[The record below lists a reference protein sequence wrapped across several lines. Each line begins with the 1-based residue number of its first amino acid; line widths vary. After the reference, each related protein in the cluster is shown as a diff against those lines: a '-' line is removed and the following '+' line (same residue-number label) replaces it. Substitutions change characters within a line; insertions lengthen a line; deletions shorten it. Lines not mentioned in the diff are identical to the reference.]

1 MDTQSFDNEES
12 KQYRGQEENSSNY
25 GERREGEGS
34 YQARPRYDRYQDSDE
49 SQRSFRPRY
58 NNYEQGSGSQ
68 PQRAFRPRINRSV
81 DSDQPQRAFRPRYNS
96 SSNYDENGSQPQRAF
111 RPRYNGSSYDENSS
125 ESQPQRAF
133 RPRVNQDADQPQRA
147 FRPRYNS
154 EDNGGS
160 YNSRPSYNNNRG
172 GYSNNRQGGYNNGGY
187 NNGGYGRQ
195 QGGYNNGYNNGGQ
208 QRAFRPRYNQEGSND
223 QYNSFEGYNGNSEE
237 GGQQGGYNNRPAFR
251 PRTNN
256 GGGYGRPNNNRGGNR
271 KPMGRGPQKPMK
283 KKVAPKPKRDK
294 SIIKNDFFEQEIDE
308 TMINNMPVEEVEI
321 DTTSIP
327 HTLETL
333 RLNRFIAMSG
343 VCSRREADELIKAG
357 KVTVNGQVI
366 TEMGVQVKKTDH
378 IEYDG
383 RELTA
388 ERKVYVLLNKPKDCV
403 TTTDDPEERR
413 TVMDLVKDA
422 CEERI
427 YPVGRLDRN
436 TTGVLLMTN
445 DGELTEHLIHP
456 RYGIRKIY
464 HAFLDRPVA
473 EEDMA
478 AMMKGFTLEDGFIMA
493 DDVRYVDGS
502 DRTQVGIQLH
512 SGKNRIVRRM
522 FEYFGYDVVKL
533 DRVYFAG
540 LTKLKLPRGRWRF
553 LTEVE
558 LNKLR
563 AGFLK

>member
-1 MDTQSFDNEES
+1 MDTNSFDNEES
-12 KQYRGQEENSSNY
+12 QQYRSQEEKSSNY
-25 GERREGEGS
+25 GVRREGEGS
-34 YQARPRYDRYQDSDE
+34 YQSRPRYDRYQDSDDTH
-49 SQRSFRPRY
+49 RSFRPRY
-58 NNYEQGSGSQ
+58 NSYDQGGNGSQ

-81 DSDQPQRAFRPRYNS
+81 DSDQPQRAFRPRYN
-96 SSNYDENGSQPQRAF
+96 NYDDNNAQQPQRAF
-111 RPRYNGSSYDENSS
+111 RPRYNGASYEENG
-125 ESQPQRAF
+125 EQPQRAF
-133 RPRVNQDADQPQRA
+133 RPRVNQDGEQLQRA

-160 YNSRPSYNNNRG
+160 YNSRPSYNNNR
-172 GYSNNRQGGYNNGGY
+172 QGGYNN
-187 NNGGYGRQ
+187 R
-195 QGGYNNGYNNGGQ
+195 GGYNNGYNNGGYNNRGYNNNGYNGQ
-208 QRAFRPRYNQEGSND
+208 QRSFRPRYNQNEEGGD
-223 QYNSFEGYNGNSEE
+223 QYNSFEGYNGASSEE
-237 GGQQGGYNNRPAFR
+237 GQQQGSYNSRPAFR
-251 PRTNN
+251 PRPNN
-256 GGGYGRPNNNRGGNR
+256 GGYGRPANNGRGGNR
-271 KPMGRGPQKPMK
+271 RPMGRGPQKPMK
-283 KKVAPKPKRDK
+283 KKAAPKPKRDK
-294 SIIKNDFFEQEIDE
+294 SIIKNDFFENEIDE
-308 TMINNMPVEEVEI
+308 TMINNVPVEELEI

-357 KVTVNGQVI
+357 KVTVNGQVV
-366 TEMGVQVKKTDH
+366 TEMGVQVKKTDN
-378 IEYDG
+378 IEYEG
-383 RELTA
+383 RVLTA
-388 ERKVYVLLNKPKDCV
+388 ERKVYVLLNKPKDTV

-456 RYGIRKIY
+456 RYGVRKIY

-502 DRTQVGIQLH
+502 DHTQVGIQLH

>member
-12 KQYRGQEENSSNY
+12 QYRSQENNSDY
-25 GERREGEGS
+25 RERREGDDS
-34 YQARPRYDRYQDSDE
+34 YQSRPRYNRYQDSDDA
-49 SQRSFRPRY
+49 QRSFRPRY
-58 NNYEQGSGSQ
+58 NSYEQGENGNQ
-68 PQRAFRPRINRSV
+68 PQRAFRPRINRQAD
-81 DSDQPQRAFRPRYNS
+81 DSQQPQRAFRPRYNS
-96 SSNYDENGSQPQRAF
+96 SSYEEEGSQTQRAF
-111 RPRYNGSSYDENSS
+111 RPRYNGSSYEDNG
-125 ESQPQRAF
+125 SQTQRAF
-133 RPRVNQDADQPQRA
+133 RPRINNQDGEQTQRA
-147 FRPRYNS
+147 FRPRYNNAD
-154 EDNGGS
+154 ENMGS
-160 YNSRPSYNNNRG
+160 YNSRPSYNNNRPS
-172 GYSNNRQGGYNNGGY
+172 YNNNNRGGHSNGYNNGGY
-187 NNGGYGRQ
+187 NNGGY
-195 QGGYNNGYNNGGQ
+195 NNNRYNNGGQ
-208 QRAFRPRYNQEGSND
+208 QRSFRPRYNNEEGAD
-223 QYNSFEGYNGNSEE
+223 QYNSFEGYNGGENQE
-237 GGQQGGYNNRPAFR
+237 GGYSRPAYR
-251 PRTNN
+251 PQQRNN
-256 GGGYGRPNNNRGGNR
+256 NGGYGRQQGGRPMGGR
-271 KPMGRGPQKPMK
+271 KPMGRGPQKPMMK
-283 KKVAPKPKRDK
+283 KKSAPKVKRDK
-294 SIIKNDFFEQEIDE
+294 SIIKNDYFENELDE
-308 TMINNMPVEEVEI
+308 TMINNIPAEEI

-357 KVTVNGQVI
+357 KVTVNGEVI

-383 RELTA
+383 RVLQA
-388 ERKVYVLLNKPKDCV
+388 ERKVYVLLNKPKDTV
-403 TTTDDPEERR
+403 TTTDDPEGRR
-413 TVMDLVKDA
+413 TVMDLVQEA

-427 YPVGRLDRN
+427 YPVGRLDRD

-456 RYGIRKIY
+456 RYGVRKIY
-464 HAFLDRPVA
+464 HVYLDRPVA

-478 AMMKGFTLEDGFIMA
+478 AMMKGFTLEDGFTMA

-553 LTEVE
+553 LTEIE

-563 AGFLK
+563 AGFLS